1 MKLSTKLALSFGV
14 TAVVVAGAIT
24 LVNFRVTANSLEAEI
39 DRTLSTYAKAAHLSD
54 GDGRESTRFCL
65 YVKQAAERSLS
76 AEVGGLPFTT
86 ARCLDRAGTVTT
98 TLVDDD
104 LRVDDED
111 QSIAAGEIDVAR
123 FHNERFGREEYRL
136 LTVPT
141 PFGAIQL
148 ARNLSEEQRVLR
160 SLALRST
167 IAAGIAALTAS
178 FAGWFIAR
186 RSTRQVVALTG
197 AAEQIATTGRLDIA
211 VPKAGKDETGRL
223 TRSFTTMVD
232 ALGRSREQQ
241 QRLAQDAGHELRTPL
256 TSLRTNVDTL
266 RRYPQLDDERKQRVL
281 IALDTE
287 LRELT
292 TLTNEL
298 VSLASASNDDEVP
311 ETLDLAELV
320 QRSARR
326 AERRTGR
333 IFAVD
338 TTATP
343 IVGQSRQLLRVIDN
357 LLENAA
363 KFSPAPLP
371 IEVIVRNSQVVV
383 RDHGPGIPSEDL
395 PKIFERFYRS
405 TTSRTMPG
413 SGLGLSIVHDIVAH
427 HGGSVTAAN
436 HPDGGAVFAV
446 TLSPPLAPENEEIT
460 PFGDN

>member
-24 LVNFRVTANSLEAEI
+24 LVNFRVTSTSLEAEI
-39 DRTLSTYAKAAHLSD
+39 DRTLATYAKDARLTD
-54 GDGRESTRFCL
+54 GDGQESSRFCQS
-65 YVKQAAERSLS
+65 VKQAESRSLT
-76 AEVGGLPFTT
+76 ATVGGLPFTT
-86 ARCLDRAGTVTT
+86 ARCLDRSGAVVS
-98 TLVDDD
+98 TLIDDD
-104 LRVDDED
+104 LQVDGED
-111 QSIAAGEIDVAR
+111 LSIASGTQDIQR
-123 FHNERFGREEYRL
+123 FHNLRFGREEYRV

-148 ARNLSEEQRVLR
+148 ARNLDEERRVLR
-160 SLALRST
+160 SLAIRST
-167 IAAGIAALTAS
+167 IAAGVAAIAAAC
-178 FAGWFIAR
+178 AGWFIAR

-197 AAEQIATTGRLDIA
+197 AAEQIASTGRLDIA
-211 VPKAGKDETGRL
+211 VPRAGSDETGRL
-223 TRSFTTMVD
+223 TRSFTTMLD

-281 IALDTE
+281 MALDTE

-298 VSLASASNDDEVP
+298 VSLASASNDDELP
-311 ETLDLAELV
+311 ETLDLAELA

-333 IFAVD
+333 IIAVD
-338 TTATP
+338 STPTP

-363 KFSPAPLP
+363 KFSSAPHP
-371 IEVIVRNSQVVV
+371 IEVVVRNNQAVV
-383 RDHGPGIPSEDL
+383 RDHGPGIPAEDL

-413 SGLGLSIVHDIVAH
+413 SGLGLSIVHDIVTH
-427 HGGSVTAAN
+427 HGGTVTAAN
-436 HPDGGAVFAV
+436 HPDGGAVFTI
-446 TLSPPLAPENEEIT
+446 TLPAALADNAIDPT
-460 PFGDN
+460 PFG